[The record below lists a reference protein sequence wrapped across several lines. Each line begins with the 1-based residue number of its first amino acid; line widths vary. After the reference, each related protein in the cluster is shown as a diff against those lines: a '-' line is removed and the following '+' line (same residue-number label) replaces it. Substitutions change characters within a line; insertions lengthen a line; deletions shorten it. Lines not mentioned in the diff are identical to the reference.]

1 MLSDIVLHVIMLSDI
16 VLHVIMLNV
25 IMLSVMVPSNIL
37 KQGAYQKDRATL
49 KCSIHSQILAWA
61 KILQRTSALA
71 YFVQPRVV
79 KLVTFNLDED
89 LMNLFGATT
98 LSIMT
103 LGIMTLSAKGLICAT
118 QCI

>member
-1 MLSDIVLHVIMLSDI
+1 MSIPKWRGHF
-16 VLHVIMLNV
+16 
-25 IMLSVMVPSNIL
+25 
-37 KQGAYQKDRATL
+37 
-49 KCSIHSQILAWA
+49 KCSIHSQILALA
-61 KILQRTSALA
+61 KILLRTSALS

-79 KLVTFNLDED
+79 KLVTFNLEED

-98 LSIMT
+98 LSKMT

>member
-1 MLSDIVLHVIMLSDI
+1 MLSDIVLR
-16 VLHVIMLNV
+16 VIMLNV
-25 IMLSVMVPSNIL
+25 IMLSVMAPSNIL
-37 KQGAYQKDRATL
+37 KQGAYQKGGATL
-49 KCSIHSQILAWA
+49 KCSIHSQILALA
-61 KILQRTSALA
+61 KILLRTSALA

-79 KLVTFNLDED
+79 KLTFNLDKN
-89 LMNLFGATT
+89 LLNLFGATT